1 MTDPIGLTP
10 HIEGFFGTRADAGV
24 WDEDFLR
31 RKGLEITALH
41 VPPTEEFDFETYISA
56 GMSRLSPPGAG
67 LHDYIIASPFATEEH
82 RELITM
88 MASLMQSR
96 GRAWHLGEVI
106 DIGRPWIHGGTPD
119 RLLVSLPYPF
129 GPALEEADSVIPG
142 LRLLWL
148 LPIHAA
154 EEAFLHAH
162 GLEML
167 EDRFEEESI
176 DFLDPAR
183 PCVV

>member
-10 HIEGFFGTRADAGV
+10 HIEGFFGTRAKPGV
-24 WDEDFLR
+24 WDAEFLR
-31 RKGLEITALH
+31 RKGLEITTLH
-41 VPPTEEFDFETYISA
+41 VPPTPAFDFDTYISA
-56 GMSRLSPPGAG
+56 GLSRLSQPGAG
-67 LHDYIIASPFATEEH
+67 LHDYILASPFATEEH
-82 RELITM
+82 CELITM
-88 MASLMQSR
+88 MAHMMRST

-106 DIGRPWIHGGTPD
+106 HIGRPWIHGGTPD

-129 GPALEEADSVIPG
+129 GPALEEADTVTPG

-154 EEAFLHAH
+154 EEQVLHSH
-162 GLEML
+162 GLEAL
-167 EDRFEEESI
+167 EERFDTVGI
-176 DFLDPAR
+176 DFLDPVR